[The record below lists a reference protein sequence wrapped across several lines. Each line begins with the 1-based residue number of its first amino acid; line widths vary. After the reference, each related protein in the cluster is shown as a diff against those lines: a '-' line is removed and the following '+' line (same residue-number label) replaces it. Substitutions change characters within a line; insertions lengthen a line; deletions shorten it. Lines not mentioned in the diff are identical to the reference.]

1 MRQAKTRRYRLRAFL
16 LAAALA
22 VVILPSALAQN
33 YGEWLSLAHL
43 DWGVNGDTEDMNP
56 ILSRDGLSLYFTRT
70 LRPAGGP
77 PANYNYVAHRWSVEA
92 PWELPVV
99 LGQLGDYFVVS
110 ADGHRAFFGRKLP
123 DGTSDLFMS
132 RRRDQNDDS
141 GWGAPEN
148 LGPTINTPANEYFAS
163 LYEDEATGES
173 LLYFTS
179 DRAGNDDIYVSTM
192 WEDGAFS
199 DPVAVSE
206 LNGDA
211 VDRQFHVRRDGLECV
226 FMSNRKGS
234 MLNQAGNRSNDLWV
248 ATRAST
254 SDPWSTP
261 VNLGEPINSG
271 RHEGA
276 PSYSFDGSQLYFH
289 AAMREGN
296 FDSRDVNGVGCL
308 SSPTCYF
315 DIWVATREKF
325 RGTERR

>member
-70 LRPAGGP
+70 LRPAVGP

-92 PWELPVV
+92 DWELPVV

-110 ADGHRAFFGRKLP
+110 ADGHRAYFSRKTP
-123 DGTSDLFMS
+123 EGTSDLFMS
-132 RRRDQNDDS
+132 RRRDQNDDA
-141 GWGAPEN
+141 GWSAPEN
-148 LGPTINTPANEYFAS
+148 LGPWVNTPANEYFAS
-163 LYEDEATGES
+163 LYEDETTEET

-179 DRAGNDDIYVSTM
+179 DRNGNDDLYVSTVR
-192 WEDGAFS
+192 EDGTFG
-199 DPVAVSE
+199 DPEPVDE
-206 LNGDA
+206 LNSISI
-211 VDRQFHVRRDGLECV
+211 DRQIHVRRDGLECV
-226 FMSNRKGS
+226 FMSNRQGS
-234 MLNQAGNRSNDLWV
+234 MPNQAGNNSYDLWV

-254 SDPWSTP
+254 SEPWSTP
-261 VNLGEPINSG
+261 VNMGEPINSG

-289 AAMREGN
+289 ASMREGN
-296 FDSRDVNGVGCL
+296 FDTRDAKGVGCL
-308 SSPTCYF
+308 YSPTCYF
-315 DIWVATREKF
+315 DIWVATREKL
-325 RGTERR
+325 RGTVRH